1 MSHSPPSLF
10 FERMLNRRGLLA
22 LALLAL
28 TAVLG
33 TFASRVRPDFSIEM
47 AFPTFDRSRIDYER
61 YKRDFPL
68 DDAQSV
74 VVVEA
79 ADLFTPAGLRR
90 VAALEDGLS
99 RIPGVV
105 DTQGLSTIQDL
116 SLDGDALRMEKLF
129 PKPDLSPDELSRRK
143 QTALTDPL
151 FAWNLA
157 PPDGRATII
166 RVTLTREQARSD
178 EARTVFLGRAR
189 AVLAEHQGLASQAG
203 VGQRLTL
210 NGLPI
215 IRSEYT
221 ELVNR
226 DLGRLFPLAFLF
238 ILVLLYFTFRRAA
251 PILAAVATIY
261 LSVVWTVGVMGIL
274 HIPIQGLTQTTPI
287 IVMIIS
293 ISDTVHIVLHYRSSL
308 RPGIDARQALAEAV
322 ADSALPCL
330 LTEVT
335 IAGGFLGLVA
345 NDMVMIQQFGIVT
358 AVGMLLTW
366 LANVTVL
373 PLCLSV
379 ARPPAPVTAEG
390 ETSAP
395 FVRFITWV
403 EHCITGR
410 ARVVLTAA
418 AVIAVAAAAVGSQVG
433 KEYFSYDD
441 LRPAS
446 PLLRN
451 IRYLESVHGGSVPFA
466 IFIEPKDPA
475 APRADAMLEP
485 AAVALID
492 RITSKL
498 ETDFGEDV
506 KNAMSLSKVLRKA
519 HRLLAGELAKGPL
532 PTTRALTAQELLAVD
547 DPRLLRD
554 ILSFDRG
561 SAVVLTMMPDR
572 GSSRATHLIAELSR
586 YFAQEEQQTPYRITI
601 TGIYGIADGIYRS
614 LVGGLTRSLLIAVLI
629 SFLIFCG
636 VLRSLRLAAI
646 ALVPN
651 LLPLLLTLGV
661 MSLLRID
668 IKPTTVLIFSVTLVI
683 ADDDTIQYLTRFRR
697 RFLSLPSDHPD
708 PHREAALATL
718 RDTGMPMFST
728 TCAIS
733 LGFLVLLF
741 SQFMG
746 LAHLGLLIGVSLF
759 TAVFADLFLSPLL
772 LMWLKPRLR

>member
-1 MSHSPPSLF
+1 MSHPSSFALF
-10 FERMLNRRGLLA
+10 DRMLRHRGLLG
-22 LALLAL
+22 LFLIAL
-28 TAVLG
+28 TAILG

-47 AFPTFDRSRIDYER
+47 AFPTFDRSRTDYER
-61 YKRDFPL
+61 YKKEFPF
-68 DDAQSV
+68 DDAQAV

-79 ADLFTPAGLRR
+79 NDLFTPAGLRR
-90 VAALEDGLS
+90 VAALEDALA

-116 SLDGDALRMEKLF
+116 SLDGEALRMERLF
-129 PKPDLSPDELSRRK
+129 PRPDLPEAELARRK
-143 QTALTDPL
+143 HVALSDPL

-157 PPDGRATII
+157 PPDGRATLV

-178 EARTVFLGRAR
+178 EARTVFLKRAR
-189 AVLAEHQGLASQAG
+189 AVLTEQQALADQAG
-203 VGQRLTL
+203 VTQRLTL

-251 PILAAVATIY
+251 YIVAAVVTIY

-293 ISDTVHIVLHYRSSL
+293 ISDTVHIVLHYRSGL
-308 RPGIDARQALAEAV
+308 RPDCDPRAELAAAV

-330 LTEVT
+330 LTELT
-335 IAGGFLGLVA
+335 IAGGFLGLLA

-366 LANVTVL
+366 FANITVL
-373 PLCLSV
+373 PLCLSF
-379 ARPPAPVTAEG
+379 ARPVPMADAPSATA
-390 ETSAP
+390 AP
-395 FVRFITWV
+395 FVRFINWV
-403 EHCITGR
+403 ERCITLR
-410 ARVVLTAA
+410 SRLVIAA
-418 AVIAVAAAAVGSQVG
+418 AVIIAAGSALVGSRVG

-441 LRPAS
+441 LRPES
-446 PLLRN
+446 TLLRN

-466 IFIEPKDPA
+466 ILIEPRDPQ

-485 AAVALID
+485 EALALID
-492 RITSKL
+492 RITHKL
-498 ETDFGEDV
+498 EGDLQSDV
-506 KNAMSLSKVLRKA
+506 KNALSLSKVLRKA
-519 HRLLAGELAKGPL
+519 HRLLAGDLATTPL
-532 PTTRALTAQELLAVD
+532 PRTRALAAQELLAVD
-547 DPRLLRD
+547 DPRVLRD

-561 SAVVLTMMPDR
+561 SAVVLAMMPDR

-586 YFAQEEQQTPYRITI
+586 YFAQEEARTAYRITI

-614 LVGGLTRSLLIAVLI
+614 MVGGLAKSLALAVLI
-629 SFLIFCG
+629 SFFIFCG

-697 RFLSLPSDHPD
+697 RFLSLPPDHPD

-728 TCAIS
+728 TCAVS

-772 LMWLKPRLR
+772 LMKIKPRLR